1 MRFFL
6 SLFIVS
12 VFFVSSIFAE
22 EGIKGASNDKS
33 VQNDTTEKSETTQ
46 SFQTKGIIPGKSTD
60 GNEAQDKFAERIQ
73 DGTVTLNDVP
83 VMIIFWIEWLLSL
96 AGGIAV
102 IFVMYGGFQYMIG
115 GLTNEKEQGKNTL
128 IYALSGLV
136 VTFLAYIIVDLI
148 QSWYTSGF

>member
-1 MRFFL
+1 MRGLFCIIFTFVIFL
-6 SLFIVS
+6 N
-12 VFFVSSIFAE
+12 SSFAISGDVVLEKNKDTSTE
-22 EGIKGASNDKS
+22 EA
-33 VQNDTTEKSETTQ
+33 KSESVDFQ
-46 SFQTKGIIPGKSTD
+46 SKGIIPAKSTD
-60 GNEAQDKFAERIQ
+60 GNTEQDKFAERIK
-73 DGTVTLNDVP
+73 DGTVSLNDVP
-83 VMIIFWIEWLLSL
+83 IMIIYWIEWLLSI